1 MHNILKRSLQMA
13 VRNLPLFLTL
23 MLCPLLAEGPA
34 LPESGSLSSS
44 NASYDGNALTLSG
57 HVVLDH
63 GLGKMTAENAS
74 LQRPETGTEFPFS
87 FIQLRHDVQL
97 ALKSSAQILCDSAD
111 LDFVTLKGILLPAEN
126 GKVVYSDL
134 LKKKK
139 EGEAVPL
146 QFSSNRIELNF
157 EKQPA
162 ANNKTEYEIQTILAK
177 EGVVIDYASQF
188 QLLADRAIYRREL
201 SENTPATQKEFQGIV
216 TAYPKED
223 GSHCR
228 LIHSDDII
236 DADMVDLNLIQSKL
250 TLLKPKGTLGTF
262 LLPKAQKTKIQ
273 FQSDHLFWDQIKN
286 TLTMKGH
293 IQINEESIGALS
305 AHDELN
311 IVQTTVKGQSQLK
324 SIQAIGP
331 ATLLYKD
338 GNQVNHKLLSQGTIL
353 IDSEQLRATIES
365 PLENGKVLPENQ
377 LYYEESEVAIYA
389 DSSQME
395 YALVNHV
402 MQPTSLTLKGN
413 IRLFSHDPKQP
424 PRCGIADR
432 VTYSLSTRTLILSA
446 DPGRKVLFWDETQGM
461 HLSAPEVHITYDA
474 ETKQQ
479 NIKGVGKV
487 QFAFTPEE
495 QSKFQQIFP
504 QLSQL
509 P

>member
-1 MHNILKRSLQMA
+1 MKILS
-13 VRNLPLFLTL
+13 LFLTV

-34 LPESGSLSSS
+34 IPESGSLSSS

-63 GLGKMTAENAS
+63 GLGKMTAEQAS

-97 ALKSSAQILCDSAD
+97 ALKSNAQILCDSAD

-126 GKVVYSDL
+126 GKVIYSDQL
-134 LKKKK
+134 SKKKGA
-139 EGEAVPL
+139 ETVPL
-146 QFSSNRIELNF
+146 QFTGSCIELNF
-157 EKQPA
+157 EKHAQE
-162 ANNKTEYEIQTILAK
+162 NNKTEYDIQTILAK
-177 EGVVIDYASQF
+177 EGVVIDYAKEF
-188 QLLADRAIYRREL
+188 QLQADRAFYRREL
-201 SENTPATQKEFQGIV
+201 SSDSKTVQKEFQGIV
-216 TAYPKED
+216 TAYPKDD
-223 GSHCR
+223 GSRCKLLHGE
-228 LIHSDDII
+228 DIV

-250 TLLKPKGTLGTF
+250 TLLKPVGTLGTL
-262 LLPKAQKTKIQ
+262 LLPKTQKTKIQ

-286 TLTMKGH
+286 TLTLKGN
-293 IQINEESIGALS
+293 IRVDEASIGTLTANDQLT
-305 AHDELN
+305 
-311 IVQTTVKGQSQLK
+311 IVQTTQKGASQLK
-324 SIQAIGP
+324 SIQALGP
-331 ATLLYKD
+331 ASLLYKD
-338 GNQVNHKLLSQGTIL
+338 SNQVSHKLISQGAIL
-353 IDSEQLRATIES
+353 IDSEQLRATVES
-365 PLENGKVLPENQ
+365 PIANGKVLPENQ

-389 DSSQME
+389 DNSQME
-395 YALVNHV
+395 YALVGHA

-461 HLSAPEVHITYDA
+461 HLSAPEVHITYDS